1 MATSENRTDHAA
13 DDAETVSATNIAG
26 GRLSSK
32 HTQNWTIML
41 AFMTILLTKH

>member
-26 GRLSSK
+26 AIIKTHSK
-32 HTQNWTIML
+32 LDIHACIHDNI
-41 AFMTILLTKH
+41 IN